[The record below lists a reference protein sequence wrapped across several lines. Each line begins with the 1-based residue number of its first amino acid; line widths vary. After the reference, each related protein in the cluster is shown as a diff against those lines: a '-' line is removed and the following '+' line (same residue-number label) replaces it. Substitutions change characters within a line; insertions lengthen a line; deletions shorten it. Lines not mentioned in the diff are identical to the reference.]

1 MILKKSGLA
10 AVVFHL
16 LTEINVFLNYVLI
29 AGSGKV
35 FMRRIRAVE
44 WLTNHQFFL

>member
-10 AVVFHL
+10 ALAFHL
-16 LTEINVFLNYVLI
+16 LTEINVFLNYLLI

-35 FMRRIRAVE
+35 CLRWIRAVE
-44 WLTNHQFFL
+44 